1 MDKICLSYSII
12 KRRKE
17 RNRSQVCD
25 DYGNSPD
32 QDIIPVGFSEEEA
45 FDLLAEKVPLENE
58 QGFMSRGTQI
68 IDIYERYIFSLYENS
83 PDHIT
88 ALGYYAVD
96 PFGYVYE
103 QDYLTGE
110 YFIVE

>member
-1 MDKICLSYSII
+1 MFLAHFYFSVYS
-12 KRRKE
+12 
-17 RNRSQVCD
+17 D
-25 DYGNSPD
+25 DYGNSPG
-32 QDIIPVGFSEEEA
+32 QDIIPAGFSEKEA

-68 IDIYERYIFSLYENS
+68 IDIYECYTFSLYDDS
-83 PDHIT
+83 PDNIAT
-88 ALGYYAVD
+88 LDYYAVN
-96 PFGYVYE
+96 PFGYIYE